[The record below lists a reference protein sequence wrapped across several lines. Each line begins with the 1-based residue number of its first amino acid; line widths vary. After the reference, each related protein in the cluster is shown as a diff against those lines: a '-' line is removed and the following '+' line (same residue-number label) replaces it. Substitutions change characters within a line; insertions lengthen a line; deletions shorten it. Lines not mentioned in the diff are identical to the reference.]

1 MASPAEIAAMR
12 RALTLAVTPGVP
24 LRPNPRV
31 GCVILD
37 ARGGALAEGYH
48 RGAGHPHAEVDAL
61 TKAGDRAGGATAVV
75 TLEPCNH
82 TGRTGPCAEA
92 LLAAGIARVV
102 YAQQDGNPVARGG
115 GEVMRDAGVDV
126 EGGVLA
132 DEARAVNPIWTFAVE
147 NGRPYVTWKYAATL
161 DGRSAAADGSS
172 RWISSPEARADV
184 HRLRAQCDAILV
196 GTGTVFADNP
206 QLTVRDAPGGP
217 LEQGRRPMRVVMGLR
232 SVPAD
237 AAVVGGAADTLVL
250 NTRDP
255 AEALKR
261 LFDQDCQHVLLEGG
275 PTLAGAFLRAGLID
289 RVIAYLAP
297 ALLGA
302 GPAALS
308 DAGVGTIA
316 DAIKLEITDVAQ
328 VGPDVR
334 LTAVRRER
342 T

>member
-1 MASPAEIAAMR
+1 
-12 RALTLAVTPGVP
+12 
-24 LRPNPRV
+24 
-31 GCVILD
+31 
-37 ARGGALAEGYH
+37 
-48 RGAGHPHAEVDAL
+48 
-61 TKAGDRAGGATAVV
+61 
-75 TLEPCNH
+75 
-82 TGRTGPCAEA
+82 
-92 LLAAGIARVV
+92 
-102 YAQQDGNPVARGG
+102 
-115 GEVMRDAGVDV
+115 
-126 EGGVLA
+126 
-132 DEARAVNPIWTFAVE
+132 
-147 NGRPYVTWKYAATL
+147 
-161 DGRSAAADGSS
+161 
-172 RWISSPEARADV
+172 V

-196 GTGTVFADNP
+196 GTRTVFADNP

-217 LEQGRRPMRVVMGLR
+217 LEQGRRPLRVVMGLR

-237 AAVVGGAADTLVL
+237 AAVLDGAADTLVL

-297 ALLGA
+297 ALLGE

-316 DAIKLEITDVAQ
+316 DAIRLEITDVARM
-328 VGPDVR
+328 GPDVR

>member
-1 MASPAEIAAMR
+1 MASEAEIGAMR
-12 RALTLAVTPGVP
+12 RALAIAQSPEVP
-24 LRPNPRV
+24 SGPNPRV
-31 GCVILD
+31 GCVLLD
-37 ARGGALAEGYH
+37 SDGRTIAEGYH
-48 RGAGHPHAEVDAL
+48 RGAGHPHAEVEAL
-61 TKAGDRAGGATAVV
+61 LNAGEQAHGATAVI

-82 TGRTGPCAEA
+82 TGRTGPCTDA

-102 YAQQDGNPVARGG
+102 YGQHDGNPMARGG
-115 GEVMRDAGVDV
+115 GEALRDAGVEV

-132 DEARAVNPIWTFAVE
+132 GEARAVNPIWTFSVE

-172 RWISSPEARADV
+172 RWISSPESRADV
-184 HRLRAQCDAILV
+184 HRLRAECDAIVV

-206 QLTVRDAPGGP
+206 RLTAREGAGGSPRTGRQP
-217 LEQGRRPMRVVMGLR
+217 LRVVMGLR
-232 SVPAD
+232 AVPAD
-237 AAVVGGAADTLVL
+237 AAVLDGAAATLVL
-250 NTRDP
+250 ATRDP
-255 AEALKR
+255 AQTLKR
-261 LFDQDCQHVLLEGG
+261 LLDQDCRHALLEGG
-275 PTLAGAFLRAGLID
+275 PTLAGAFLREGLVD
-289 RVIAYLAP
+289 RVVAYLAP

-316 DAIKLEITDVAQ
+316 DAINLEITDIVRL
-328 VGPDVR
+328 GPDVR

>member
-12 RALTLAVTPGVP
+12 RALALAEAPGVP
-24 LRPNPRV
+24 LGPNPRV
-31 GCVILD
+31 GCVLLD
-37 ARGGALAEGYH
+37 ADGGTIAEGYH
-48 RGAGHPHAEVDAL
+48 RGVGYPHAEVDAL
-61 TKAGDRAGGATAVV
+61 TKAGERARGATAVI

-82 TGRTGPCAEA
+82 TGRTGPCADA

-115 GEVMRDAGVDV
+115 GEALREAGVDV
-126 EGGVLA
+126 EGGLLA

-147 NGRPYVTWKYAATL
+147 NARPYVTWKYAATL
-161 DGRSAAADGSS
+161 DGRSAAADRSS
-172 RWISSPEARADV
+172 RWISSPEARADA
-184 HRLRAQCDAILV
+184 HRLRAECVAILV
-196 GTGTVFADNP
+196 GTGTVLTDDP
-206 QLTVRDAPGGP
+206 RLTVRDAAGEP
-217 LEQGRRPMRVVMGLR
+217 LEYGRRPLRVVMGLR

-237 AAVVGGAADTLVL
+237 AAALTGAADTLVL

-261 LFDQDCQHVLLEGG
+261 LLDQDCQHVLLEGG
-275 PTLAGAFLRAGLID
+275 PTLAGAFLREGLVD

-316 DAIKLEITDVAQ
+316 EAIALEITDVAR

>member
-12 RALTLAVTPGVP
+12 RALALAETPGVP
-24 LRPNPRV
+24 LGPNPRV
-31 GCVILD
+31 GCVLLD
-37 ARGGALAEGYH
+37 PDGATIAEGYH

-61 TKAGDRAGGATAVV
+61 TTAGEQARGATAVV

-82 TGRTGPCAEA
+82 TGRTGPCTDA

-102 YAQQDGNPVARGG
+102 YAQRDGNPVARGG
-115 GEVMRDAGVDV
+115 GEALRDAGVDV

-147 NGRPYVTWKYAATL
+147 TGRPYVTWKYAATL

-172 RWISSPEARADV
+172 RWITSSEARADV
-184 HRLRAQCDAILV
+184 HRLRAECDAILV
-196 GTGTVFADNP
+196 GTGTVLADNP
-206 QLTVRDAPGGP
+206 QLTVRDAGGP
-217 LEQGRRPMRVVMGLR
+217 PEHSGRPLRVVMGLR
-232 SVPAD
+232 SVPVD
-237 AAVVGGAADTLVL
+237 AAVLDGAADTLVL

-255 AEALKR
+255 GEALKR
-261 LFDQDCQHVLLEGG
+261 LLDRDCQHVLLEGG
-275 PTLAGAFLRAGLID
+275 PTLAGAFLREGLVD

-308 DAGVGTIA
+308 DAGVATIS
-316 DAIKLEITDVAQ
+316 DAIRLEITDIAR

-334 LTAVRRER
+334 VTAVRRER